1 MGEYSEFFKGLLRL
15 CGEYAKSNGIE
26 INAFIERIS
35 TDINSFS
42 ENWFMVEDPIKE
54 VSEYEYKTNTFVVG
68 TKRNY
73 SENEKIPLIN
83 YFQQKEGD

>member
-1 MGEYSEFFKGLLRL
+1 MGGYSEFFKGLLRL
-15 CGEYAKSNGIE
+15 CGEYAKSSGIE

-35 TDINSFS
+35 TDINLFS
-42 ENWFMVEDPIKE
+42 ENWFMVENPIKE
-54 VSEYEYKTNTFVVG
+54 VSEYKTNTFVVG